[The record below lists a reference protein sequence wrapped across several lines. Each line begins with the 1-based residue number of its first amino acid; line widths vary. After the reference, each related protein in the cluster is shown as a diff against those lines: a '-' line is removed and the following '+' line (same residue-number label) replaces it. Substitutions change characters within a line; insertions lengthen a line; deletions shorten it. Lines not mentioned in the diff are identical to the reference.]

1 MTVTSQTLTKF
12 IVGAAATA
20 AVLFVV
26 WYFSS
31 IVAYILVSAVL
42 AVIGCRFVGMLV
54 RLRIGGRAVPRWLAA
69 LVTLLLFW
77 AVFAA
82 ICSLFVPLVINKLYQ
97 LSTLDFRAVVASV
110 EEPIVRAQNYLDT
123 IFDIPGSEFS
133 MPEAIS
139 STLREVVNVD
149 SVNTLFSSALGITF
163 SSLIAFFSISFITF
177 FFMKDDGLFYS
188 MVTAV
193 FPARY
198 AQSVTRA
205 LDSVTVLLSR
215 YFMGIFTESVL
226 LMTAVSLVMIAFGMA
241 AGDAFFIG
249 LIMGVMNVVPY
260 AGPLIGG
267 SLSVCLGVVTPI
279 PGFTAGHTMLVI
291 ACSLLV
297 RKGLDDFVIQPS
309 LYSNRVRAHPLE
321 IFIVILIAGT
331 LGGIVGMLLAIP
343 SYTVLRVFAKEFFSQ
358 YRLVRQLTE
367 KI

>member
-1 MTVTSQTLTKF
+1 M
-12 IVGAAATA
+12 
-20 AVLFVV
+20 
-26 WYFSS
+26 
-31 IVAYILVSAVL
+31 SAVL

-163 SSLIAFFSISFITF
+163 SSLIAFFSPYRSSRF
-177 FFMKDDGLFYS
+177 FFMRKDDGLFYS

-215 YFMGIFTESVL
+215 YFMGIFTERAADDRRVARDDRIRHGPRATPSSSV
-226 LMTAVSLVMIAFGMA
+226 
-241 AGDAFFIG
+241 
-249 LIMGVMNVVPY
+249 
-260 AGPLIGG
+260 
-267 SLSVCLGVVTPI
+267 
-279 PGFTAGHTMLVI
+279 
-291 ACSLLV
+291 
-297 RKGLDDFVIQPS
+297 
-309 LYSNRVRAHPLE
+309 
-321 IFIVILIAGT
+321 
-331 LGGIVGMLLAIP
+331 
-343 SYTVLRVFAKEFFSQ
+343 
-358 YRLVRQLTE
+358 
-367 KI
+367 